1 MELKEYAKIGCGPS
15 WRLRPVFGVLL
26 FRKRLIVKSVGGKNM
41 AKLIPAAE
49 RVIRARQLI
58 QQAREFPIPPEL
70 GKNDLSYIAG
80 VKDLLRQAR
89 DLVKFIP
96 QTAGVSREMKE
107 DVKKIYEEIE
117 QANREI
123 LYTA

>member
-1 MELKEYAKIGCGPS
+1 
-15 WRLRPVFGVLL
+15 
-26 FRKRLIVKSVGGKNM
+26 M

-49 RVIRARQLI
+49 RIIRAQNLI
-58 QQAREFPIPPEL
+58 QKARNFPIPDGL

-89 DLVKFIP
+89 DMVKFIP
-96 QTAGVSREMKE
+96 QTAGVSAEMKE
-107 DVKKIYEEIE
+107 EVKKIFEEAD

-123 LYTA
+123 LY

>member
-1 MELKEYAKIGCGPS
+1 
-15 WRLRPVFGVLL
+15 
-26 FRKRLIVKSVGGKNM
+26 M

-49 RVIRARQLI
+49 RVIRAHKLI

-89 DLVKFIP
+89 DMVKFIP
-96 QTAGVSREMKE
+96 QTAGVSAEMKE
-107 DVKKIYEEIE
+107 EVKKIYEEIE
-117 QANREI
+117 HANREI
-123 LYTA
+123 LY

>member
-1 MELKEYAKIGCGPS
+1 
-15 WRLRPVFGVLL
+15 
-26 FRKRLIVKSVGGKNM
+26 M

-49 RVIRARQLI
+49 RVIRARDLI
-58 QQAREFPIPPEL
+58 QQARDFPIPFEL

-96 QTAGVSREMKE
+96 QTAGVSVEMKE
-107 DVKKIYEEIE
+107 EVKKIYDEIE
-117 QANREI
+117 KANREI
-123 LYTA
+123 LYSG